1 MQVYDVRRA
10 IAAAKE
16 ICAAEKVVLY
26 GRGEGAMLVLLA
38 SLGETAVPVERV
50 LLESLPDS
58 LLAEPILLNAARHTD
73 VPELLA
79 LAVPRGL
86 VFLGRHPLGYPRARQ
101 AAATLGNPALAVR
114 AASLVEAIDELNR

>member
-1 MQVYDVRRA
+1 VIVGRTLGTMQVYDVRRA
-10 IAAAKE
+10 IAASRE
-16 ICAAEKVVLY
+16 LCGAERVVLY
-26 GRGEGAMLVLLA
+26 GRNEGAMLALMA

-79 LAVPRGL
+79 LAAPRGL
-86 VFLGRHPLGYPRARQ
+86 VFLARD
-101 AAATLGNPALAVR
+101 AALLLGNPSLVTR
-114 AASLVEAIDELNR
+114 AASLVEAVERLTE